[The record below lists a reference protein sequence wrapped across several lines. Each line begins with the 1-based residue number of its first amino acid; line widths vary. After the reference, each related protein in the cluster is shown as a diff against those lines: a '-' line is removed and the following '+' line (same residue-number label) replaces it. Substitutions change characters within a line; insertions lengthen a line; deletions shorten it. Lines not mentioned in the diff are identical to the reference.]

1 MATRSH
7 IYFCERT
14 EGVSFNE
21 HHQDKVEFMI
31 YNHHDSY
38 PEDLGLKLANFL
50 DDVKFHDIG
59 CLAASVVG
67 KLKMVA
73 VLRGT
78 SNVMECIPHIGGVYL
93 INTKCL
99 IDSSGYEEYSYYIW
113 TKFNCNEV
121 YISIFSDDKCIFVG
135 QPKALQTKYDN

>member
-38 PEDLGLKLANFL
+38 PRDLGVKLANFL

-73 VLRGT
+73 TQDG
-78 SNVMECIPHIGGVYL
+78 ECIPHTGGVYL
-93 INTKCL
+93 INTRCL